1 MYNIIGINTVD
12 GDAEK
17 PINSVVVDSDGVHT
31 LIFIPYESEG
41 KTLYLSEINT
51 EEGSTKLT
59 QIVNAIINTGV

>member
-1 MYNIIGINTVD
+1 VYNIIGINTVD

-17 PINSVVVDSDGVHT
+17 PINSVVVDLDGVHT

-59 QIVNAIINTGV
+59 QIVNVILIEGV